1 MTLQILSAEE
11 CDWVRYTS
19 DASGSAGS
27 FGPFYWQLAD
37 AGGQCTAYDAS
48 DISQDALLK

>member
-19 DASGSAGS
+19 DESDATGY

-37 AGGQCTAYDAS
+37 AGGQCTSYDEA
-48 DISQDALLK
+48 DISQDAFLK